1 MARRFESREFPF
13 EPFFFWAWTFILV
26 WAPIPLGSNRAWAWS
41 LLEVAACGLL
51 ALWLGCYALGKVTIT
66 EPFQR
71 AKWFFALL
79 GLWLLYQVFFI
90 LPLPPDWIAF
100 LSPESAAMHGLVAGW
115 SDPSAWKTL

>member
-1 MARRFESREFPF
+1 M
-13 EPFFFWAWTFILV
+13 LV

-51 ALWLGCYALGKVTIT
+51 ALWLGCYALGKVTFT
-66 EPFQR
+66 EPFRR

-90 LPLPPDWIAF
+90 LPLPRAAETKE
-100 LSPESAAMHGLVAGW
+100 LSKRDGQSLQPKYHVLFRKSMILVEA
-115 SDPSAWKTL
+115 SSLLLLFSVFVSF